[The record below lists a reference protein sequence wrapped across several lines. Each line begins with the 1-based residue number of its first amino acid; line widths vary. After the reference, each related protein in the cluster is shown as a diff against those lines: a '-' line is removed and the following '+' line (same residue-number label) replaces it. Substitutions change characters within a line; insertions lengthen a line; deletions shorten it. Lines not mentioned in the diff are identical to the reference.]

1 MTSKRYG
8 FNVAKMAKEAG
19 ISEKT
24 AYNRLHR
31 GWSIRE
37 TFNTPQLPHGV
48 RRNSK
53 TGKRIIQ
60 EAKKRKRA
68 AKEQVVAT
76 PQNKSDGIVAS
87 AAIIAAVVVVLLF
100 LFMQEV

>member
-1 MTSKRYG
+1 MTSKRYA

-24 AYNRLHR
+24 AYNRLYR

-53 TGKRIIQ
+53 VGKKIIQ
-60 EAKKRKRA
+60 EAKKSRRA

-87 AAIIAAVVVVLLF
+87 AALIAAVVAVLLF
-100 LFMQEV
+100 LFMQEG